1 VRAAAQ
7 ICVRLMVNSRKF
19 TSYKMLRVMRFS
31 PLFVVVI
38 LAVFCLRPAIA
49 DDNFGAGERTYT
61 EPLTNEQTQG
71 IPAVVEADRL
81 EGKKGKQIEASGNA
95 VLRKGDQTIHA
106 DRLLYFQDSQDIHA
120 QGSVILI
127 KGDQSIRADRL
138 WYFRDNGDV
147 DAQGAVLLRQ
157 NDSSMTGPHLRLN
170 MDTSAG
176 VMEEPAFVLGE
187 NNAHG
192 SAETMRIQD
201 RQHFLFDQATYTTC
215 PADSPDWSLRMGG
228 LEIDKSRQIG
238 IAHHAWVEFMNVP
251 ILYSPWMDFPLN
263 EQRKS
268 GFLAPIFGGTANGGS
283 ELTLPYYWNIAPN
296 FDATLSPRFMAK
308 RGLMANNEIR
318 YLQRNYQGEVELDML
333 PHDRLADSRRS
344 FISLKHNAVLN
355 PRLHGDVTYNRVS
368 DDAYFRDL
376 ANAVNATSQV
386 NFLREGVLTYDAD
399 WGQAMARVQRFQTL
413 QDPVSPIVSPY
424 KRLPQ
429 LTVNAQKRYDR
440 AKFTLASEFVDF
452 AHPTLPN
459 GKRLVVRPGL
469 SYALLNDPGYYVTPR
484 LGLHATQYLMG
495 ANNVD
500 ASPDTLR
507 SLPIVSVDSGVKF
520 ERDWSVLGNDYI
532 QTLEPRAFYVYIPYR
547 NQDALPNYDSALA
560 DFNFTQMF
568 SENRF
573 AGSDRI
579 GDANQVT
586 LAVSSRLL
594 EQSNGRER
602 LKIMLGE
609 RFSFSA
615 PRVNLATP
623 STTLN
628 KSDILLAASGQLTN
642 TVALESEIQYDPNQ
656 SHIQRF
662 SAETHY
668 RPGGGKTL
676 NVGYRLLRNTLRQ
689 IDISSQWPIYR
700 RWHGVARWNYS
711 LQDSRFLEEVA
722 GLEYNESCWTLR
734 LVAQRFA
741 TATQQANIGYFL
753 QLELSDMV
761 KMGSDPLNML
771 KQSVPGYEKVNNQPA
786 N

>member
-1 VRAAAQ
+1 
-7 ICVRLMVNSRKF
+7 
-19 TSYKMLRVMRFS
+19 MRFS
-31 PLFVVVI
+31 FLFVVII
-38 LAVFCLRPAIA
+38 LFCVCLRPAIA
-49 DDNFGAGERTYT
+49 DDALAVGDNVDSSS
-61 EPLTNEQTQG
+61 LTNEQTREV
-71 IPAVVEADRL
+71 PAVVEADRL
-81 EGKKGKQIEASGNA
+81 EGKKGKQIEATGNA

-147 DAQGAVLLRQ
+147 DAQGSVLLRQ
-157 NDSSMTGPHLRLN
+157 KDSSMSGPQLRLN

-176 VMEEPAFVLGE
+176 GMEKPSFVLGE

-192 SAETMRIQD
+192 SADSMKIQD
-201 RQHFLFDQATYTTC
+201 KQHFTFDNASYTTC
-215 PADSPDWSLRMGG
+215 PADKQDWSLRMGG

-296 FDATLSPRFMAK
+296 LDATISPRFMAK
-308 RGLMANNEIR
+308 RGLMVNNEIR
-318 YLQRNYQGEVELDML
+318 YLGRRYQGEVELDVL
-333 PHDRLADSRRS
+333 PDDRLADSRRS
-344 FISLKHNAVLN
+344 FVSLKHNATLN
-355 PRLHGDVTYNRVS
+355 SRLYADVTYNRVS

-399 WGQAMARVQRFQTL
+399 WGRATARVQRFQTL
-413 QDPVSPIVSPY
+413 QDPVSPIISPY

-429 LTVNAQKRYDR
+429 LTLNTLKRYQA
-440 AKFTLASEFVDF
+440 AKFSLYGEFVDF

-459 GKRLVVRPGL
+459 GKRLVLKPGV
-469 SYALLNDPGYYVTPR
+469 SYALLNDPAFYITPALSLHSTEYV
-484 LGLHATQYLMG
+484 MG
-495 ANNVD
+495 SNNPAALQD
-500 ASPDTLR
+500 ASRT
-507 SLPIVSVDSGVKF
+507 LPILSIDSGVKF
-520 ERDWSVLGNDYI
+520 EREWQVFGNDYV
-532 QTLEPRAFYVYIPYR
+532 QSLEPRAFYVYVPYK
-547 NQDALPNYDSALA
+547 NQDALPNFDSAQP

-573 AGSDRI
+573 VGSDRI

-586 LAVSSRLL
+586 LAMSSRLL

-602 LKIMLGE
+602 LNVMLGE
-609 RFSFSA
+609 RFSLSA

-623 STTLN
+623 ATTLN
-628 KSDILLAASGQLTN
+628 KSDVLLAASGRVTDA
-642 TVALESEIQYDPNQ
+642 VALESEIQYDPNLN
-656 SHIQRF
+656 HIQRY
-662 SAETHY
+662 SLETHY
-668 RPGGGKTL
+668 RPEPGKTL
-676 NVGYRLLRNTLRQ
+676 NVSYRLLRNTLRQ
-689 IDISSQWPIYR
+689 IDISTQWPIYK

-722 GLEYNESCWTLR
+722 GLEYNEACWTLR

-753 QLELSDMV
+753 QLELNDMV

-771 KQSVPGYEKVNNQPA
+771 KQSVPGYEKFNNQPA